1 MTNFM
6 GFSEFFMQNPILVLT
21 LLAHVLAD
29 FQLQSQKMADLKSRR
44 LNFLI
49 LHLGIVL
56 LPLLLLGLILPKY
69 LLFFALVWLSHALID
84 LLKYKL
90 NSLIVQQHAQKFAF
104 ILDQILH
111 LISIFALYFL
121 LGKQQ
126 IPAPNW
132 LSERYPM
139 LQALFFFAL
148 TGKPVNILFKL
159 FFSKY
164 QAGEVD
170 GKTIAEKYI
179 LGEVS
184 EKEYNEETIAGAGA
198 MIGTLERLIM
208 GLSLIFRQF
217 TAIGL
222 VFTAKSIARYNKIS
236 ESQSFAEYYLIGSLF
251 SMISV
256 LLTYGLLYW

>member
-1 MTNFM
+1 
-6 GFSEFFMQNPILVLT
+6 
-21 LLAHVLAD
+21 
-29 FQLQSQKMADLKSRR
+29 MADLKSRR

-56 LPLLLLGLILPKY
+56 LPLLLLGIILPNY
-69 LLFFALVWLSHALID
+69 LLFFVLVWLSHALID
-84 LLKYKL
+84 LLKNKL
-90 NSLIVQQHAQKFAF
+90 NSLIVRRHVQKSAF
-104 ILDQILH
+104 LLNQILH
-111 LISIFALYFL
+111 LMSILALYFL
-121 LGKQQ
+121 LGQQQ

-132 LSERYPM
+132 LSERYLM
-139 LQALFFFAL
+139 LQALFFFGP

-164 QAGEVD
+164 QAGED
-170 GKTIAEKYI
+170 SG
-179 LGEVS
+179 
-184 EKEYNEETIAGAGA
+184 ETIAGAGA
-198 MIGTLERLIM
+198 MIGILERLIM
-208 GLSLIFRQF
+208 GLSLIFGQF

>member
-56 LPLLLLGLILPKY
+56 LPLLFLGLLLPQR
-69 LLFFALVWLSHALID
+69 LMFFALVWLSHALID
-84 LLKYKL
+84 FLKYRL
-90 NSLIVQQHAQKFAF
+90 NSLIVRRHAQKFAF
-104 ILDQILH
+104 LLDQLLH
-111 LISIFALYFL
+111 LMSIFALYFL
-121 LGKQQ
+121 LGQQ
-126 IPAPNW
+126 QVSAPHW
-132 LSERYPM
+132 LSERYLM

-148 TGKPVNILFKL
+148 TSKPINILFKL

-164 QAGEVD
+164 QAGED
-170 GKTIAEKYI
+170 NG
-179 LGEVS
+179 
-184 EKEYNEETIAGAGA
+184 ETIAGAGA
-198 MIGTLERLIM
+198 MIGILERLIM
-208 GLSLIFRQF
+208 GLSLIFGQF

>member
-6 GFSEFFMQNPILVLT
+6 GFSEFFMQNPILVLI

-44 LNFLI
+44 MNFLI

-56 LPLLLLGLILPKY
+56 LPLLFLGLLLPQR
-69 LLFFALVWLSHALID
+69 LVFFALVWLSHALID
-84 LLKYKL
+84 FLKYRL
-90 NSLIVQQHAQKFAF
+90 NSLIVRHHAQKFAF
-104 ILDQILH
+104 LLDQLLH
-111 LISIFALYFL
+111 LMSIFALYFL
-121 LGKQQ
+121 LGQQ
-126 IPAPNW
+126 QVSAPHW
-132 LSERYPM
+132 LSGRYLM

-164 QAGEVD
+164 QAGED
-170 GKTIAEKYI
+170 SG
-179 LGEVS
+179 
-184 EKEYNEETIAGAGA
+184 ETIAGAGA
-198 MIGTLERLIM
+198 MIGILERLIM
-208 GLSLIFRQF
+208 GLSLIFGQF

>member
-29 FQLQSQKMADLKSRR
+29 FQLQSQKMADLKSR
-44 LNFLI
+44 
-49 LHLGIVL
+49 
-56 LPLLLLGLILPKY
+56 LPNY
-69 LLFFALVWLSHALID
+69 LLYFALVWLSHALID
-84 LLKYKL
+84 FLKNRL
-90 NSLIVQQHAQKFAF
+90 NSLIVRQHAQKSAF
-104 ILDQILH
+104 LLDQLLH
-111 LISIFALYFL
+111 LMSIFALYSL
-121 LGKQQ
+121 LGQQQ

-132 LSERYPM
+132 LTDRYLM

-148 TGKPVNILFKL
+148 TGKPINILFKL

-164 QAGEVD
+164 QAGED
-170 GKTIAEKYI
+170 SG
-179 LGEVS
+179 
-184 EKEYNEETIAGAGA
+184 ETIAGAGA
-198 MIGTLERLIM
+198 MIGILERLIM
-208 GLSLIFRQF
+208 GLSLIFGQF

-251 SMISV
+251 SMITV
-256 LLTYGLLYW
+256 LLVYGCLYW

>member
-44 LNFLI
+44 MNFLI

-56 LPLLLLGLILPKY
+56 LPLLLLGLILPNY
-69 LLFFALVWLSHALID
+69 LLYFALVWFSHALID
-84 LLKYKL
+84 FLKNRL
-90 NSLIVQQHAQKFAF
+90 NSLIVRHHAQKLAF

-121 LGKQQ
+121 LGQQQ
-126 IPAPNW
+126 IPVPNW
-132 LSERYPM
+132 LTDRYLM

-148 TGKPVNILFKL
+148 TGKPVNILFNL

-164 QAGEVD
+164 QAGED
-170 GKTIAEKYI
+170 SG
-179 LGEVS
+179 
-184 EKEYNEETIAGAGA
+184 ETIAGAGA
-198 MIGTLERLIM
+198 MIGILERLIM
-208 GLSLIFRQF
+208 GLSLIFGQF

-251 SMISV
+251 SMIAV
-256 LLTYGLLYW
+256 LFVYGCLYW

>member
-56 LPLLLLGLILPKY
+56 LPLLFLGLLLPQR
-69 LLFFALVWLSHALID
+69 LIFFALVWLSHALID
-84 LLKYKL
+84 FLKYRL
-90 NSLIVQQHAQKFAF
+90 NSLIVRRHAQKSAF
-104 ILDQILH
+104 LMDQILH
-111 LISIFALYFL
+111 VVCIFAFYFL
-121 LGKQQ
+121 LRQQQ
-126 IPAPNW
+126 IPAPTW
-132 LSERYPM
+132 LSERYLM

-164 QAGEVD
+164 QAGED
-170 GKTIAEKYI
+170 SG
-179 LGEVS
+179 
-184 EKEYNEETIAGAGA
+184 ETIPGAGA
-198 MIGTLERLIM
+198 MIGILERLIM
-208 GLSLIFRQF
+208 GLSLIFGQF

>member
-56 LPLLLLGLILPKY
+56 LPLLLLGLILPNY
-69 LLFFALVWLSHALID
+69 LLYFALVWFSHALID

-90 NSLIVQQHAQKFAF
+90 NSSIVRHHAQKFAF
-104 ILDQILH
+104 ILDQVLH
-111 LISIFALYFL
+111 LMSIFALYFL
-121 LGKQQ
+121 SGQQQ

-132 LSERYPM
+132 LSERYLI

-148 TGKPVNILFKL
+148 TGNPVNILFKL

-164 QAGEVD
+164 QAGED
-170 GKTIAEKYI
+170 S
-179 LGEVS
+179 GE
-184 EKEYNEETIAGAGA
+184 
-198 MIGTLERLIM
+198 TLW
-208 GLSLIFRQF
+208 GLE
-217 TAIGL
+217 A
-222 VFTAKSIARYNKIS
+222 
-236 ESQSFAEYYLIGSLF
+236 
-251 SMISV
+251 
-256 LLTYGLLYW
+256 

>member
-29 FQLQSQKMADLKSRR
+29 FQLQSQKMADLKSQR

-56 LPLLLLGLILPKY
+56 LPLLLLGLVLPRY
-69 LLFFALVWLSHALID
+69 LLYFALVWLSHAFID
-84 LLKYKL
+84 FLKNRL
-90 NSLIVQQHAQKFAF
+90 NSLIVQHHAQKFAF

-111 LISIFALYFL
+111 SISIFALYFL
-121 LGKQQ
+121 LGQQ
-126 IPAPNW
+126 QVSAPNW
-132 LSERYPM
+132 LSERYLM

-164 QAGEVD
+164 QAGD
-170 GKTIAEKYI
+170 SG
-179 LGEVS
+179 
-184 EKEYNEETIAGAGA
+184 ETIAGAGA
-198 MIGTLERLIM
+198 MIGILERLIM
-208 GLSLIFRQF
+208 GFSLIFGQF

-251 SMISV
+251 SMIAV
-256 LLTYGLLYW
+256 LLVYGCLYW

>member
-6 GFSEFFMQNPILVLT
+6 GFSKFFMQNPILVLT

-56 LPLLLLGLILPKY
+56 LPLLFFWLILPKY

-84 LLKYKL
+84 FLKNRL
-90 NSLIVQQHAQKFAF
+90 NSSIIRHHAQKFAF
-104 ILDQILH
+104 LLDQILH

-121 LGKQQ
+121 LGQQQ

-132 LSERYPM
+132 LSERYFM

-148 TGKPVNILFKL
+148 TGKPINILFKL

-164 QAGEVD
+164 QAGED
-170 GKTIAEKYI
+170 SG
-179 LGEVS
+179 
-184 EKEYNEETIAGAGA
+184 ETIAGAGA
-198 MIGTLERLIM
+198 MIGILERLIM
-208 GLSLIFRQF
+208 GLSLIFGQF

>member
-29 FQLQSQKMADLKSRR
+29 FQLQSQTMADLKSRR
-44 LNFLI
+44 MNFLI

-56 LPLLLLGLILPKY
+56 LPLLLLGLILPNC
-69 LLFFALVWLSHALID
+69 LLYFALVWFSHALID
-84 LLKYKL
+84 FLKNRL
-90 NSLIVQQHAQKFAF
+90 NSLIVRHHAQKLAF

-121 LGKQQ
+121 LGQQ
-126 IPAPNW
+126 IPVPNW
-132 LSERYPM
+132 LSERYLM

-148 TGKPVNILFKL
+148 TGKPINILFKL

-164 QAGEVD
+164 QAGED
-170 GKTIAEKYI
+170 TG
-179 LGEVS
+179 
-184 EKEYNEETIAGAGA
+184 ETIAGAGA
-198 MIGTLERLIM
+198 MIGILERLIM
-208 GLSLIFRQF
+208 GLSLIFGQF

-251 SMISV
+251 SMIAV
-256 LLTYGLLYW
+256 LLVYGCLYW

>member
-29 FQLQSQKMADLKSRR
+29 FQLQSQKMADLKSWRM
-44 LNFLI
+44 NFLI
-49 LHLGIVL
+49 RHLGIVL
-56 LPLLLLGLILPKY
+56 LPLLFLGLILPKY
-69 LLFFALVWLSHALID
+69 LLFFSLVWLSHALID
-84 LLKYKL
+84 FLKYRL
-90 NSLIVQQHAQKFAF
+90 HSLIVRRHAQKSAF
-104 ILDQILH
+104 LLDQLLH
-111 LISIFALYFL
+111 LMSIFALYFL
-121 LGKQQ
+121 LGQQ
-126 IPAPNW
+126 QVSAPHW
-132 LSERYPM
+132 LSAHYLM

-164 QAGEVD
+164 QAGED
-170 GKTIAEKYI
+170 SG
-179 LGEVS
+179 
-184 EKEYNEETIAGAGA
+184 ETIAGAGA
-198 MIGTLERLIM
+198 MIGILERLIM
-208 GLSLIFRQF
+208 GLSLIFGQF

>member
-6 GFSEFFMQNPILVLT
+6 GFAEFFMQNSILVLT

-56 LPLLLLGLILPKY
+56 LALLFLGLILPKY
-69 LLFFALVWLSHALID
+69 LLYFVLVWLSHALID
-84 LLKYKL
+84 LLKNKL
-90 NSLIVQQHAQKFAF
+90 NSLIVRRHAQKSTFL
-104 ILDQILH
+104 LDQILH
-111 LISIFALYFL
+111 LMSIFALYFL
-121 LGKQQ
+121 LGQQQ
-126 IPAPNW
+126 ISAPHW
-132 LSERYPM
+132 LSAHYLM
-139 LQALFFFAL
+139 LQAFFFFAL

-164 QAGEVD
+164 QAGED
-170 GKTIAEKYI
+170 SG
-179 LGEVS
+179 
-184 EKEYNEETIAGAGA
+184 ETIAGAGS
-198 MIGTLERLIM
+198 MIGILERLIM
-208 GLSLIFRQF
+208 GLSLIFGQF

>member
-1 MTNFM
+1 MTTFM

-49 LHLGIVL
+49 LHLAIVL
-56 LPLLLLGLILPKY
+56 LPLLFLGLLLPQR
-69 LLFFALVWLSHALID
+69 LVFFALVWLSHALID
-84 LLKYKL
+84 FLKNRL
-90 NSLIVQQHAQKFAF
+90 NSSIVQHHAQKFAF
-104 ILDQILH
+104 ILDQLLH
-111 LISIFALYFL
+111 LMIIFALYFL
-121 LGKQQ
+121 LGQQ
-126 IPAPNW
+126 QVSAPHW
-132 LSERYPM
+132 LSERYLM

-164 QAGEVD
+164 QAGED
-170 GKTIAEKYI
+170 SG
-179 LGEVS
+179 
-184 EKEYNEETIAGAGA
+184 ETIAGAGA
-198 MIGTLERLIM
+198 MIGILERLIM
-208 GLSLIFRQF
+208 GLSLIFGQF

-236 ESQSFAEYYLIGSLF
+236 ESQFFAEYYLIGSLF